1 MAKRLHSDRWLFLL
15 TILMVMFGLV
25 MVFSASAVVSTE
37 QTGSPYAFLKRQ
49 LAWAVAGVAA
59 MLVVMRTDY
68 RLYRRELVIF
78 GSLSLTLL
86 LLVLVLFGDPSH
98 NTHRWFRIGSLSF
111 QPSEMAKPVLILFI
125 AWFLDMRLSSGRD
138 PQQVVND
145 TRGTLLPLLSIVS
158 VTVLLI
164 LIEPDLGTAVVVLLI
179 GVGMLFAAGMRMR
192 YFLYA
197 LAAAPALF
205 YFLVW
210 RVPYRRVR
218 VEVFL
223 DPFKDPQGKG
233 FQMAQSLI
241 AVGTGGLTGA
251 GLMEGKQKLFYLP
264 APHTDFIFAVVAE
277 ELGLLGAGCLVL
289 AFLVF
294 LWRGLRAASRAPDV
308 FGRLL
313 AIGVTIMIVCQAL
326 INFSVVVGL
335 LPTKGIPLP
344 FISSGGSSLLFNL
357 IAVGMLLNVS
367 QHAD

>member
-1 MAKRLHSDRWLFLL
+1 
-15 TILMVMFGLV
+15 
-25 MVFSASAVVSTE
+25 
-37 QTGSPYAFLKRQ
+37 
-49 LAWAVAGVAA
+49 
-59 MLVVMRTDY
+59 
-68 RLYRRELVIF
+68 
-78 GSLSLTLL
+78 
-86 LLVLVLFGDPSH
+86 
-98 NTHRWFRIGSLSF
+98 
-111 QPSEMAKPVLILFI
+111 MAKPVLILFI

-138 PQQVVND
+138 HQQVMND
-145 TRGTLLPLLSIVS
+145 TRGTLLPLLSIVG

-164 LIEPDLGTAVVVLLI
+164 LIEPDLGTSVVVLLI
-179 GVGMLFAAGMRMR
+179 GVGMLFMAGMRMR

-197 LAAAPALF
+197 VAAVPPLF

-289 AFLVF
+289 AFLIF
-294 LWRGLRAASRAPDV
+294 LWRGLRAASRAPDA

-313 AIGVTIMIVCQAL
+313 AIGVTVMIVCQAL

-344 FISSGGSSLLFNL
+344 FLSSGGSSLLFNL
-357 IAVGMLLNVS
+357 VAVGMLLNVS